1 MGRAAEESDVSGIEI
16 VFFDAG
22 ETIIHPYPSFP
33 ELFAQVC
40 ERRGVSVRPDDVREV
55 QERLAPHLIDLADD
69 SGVTAP
75 SLNADDSRKFW
86 TFLYARFLTELGI
99 SDGQLP
105 NELFST
111 FSASSTYRLFDD
123 VKPALIEIEESGH
136 RLGLVSNFEGWLE
149 QILVE
154 QEVGESF
161 DVTVIS
167 GVEGVEKPDPAIYE
181 LAVERAGVE
190 PSRCVHVGD
199 SMALDV
205 VPASEVGI
213 HAVLLD
219 RVGRYGDPGC
229 PTISSLEELP
239 ILISKL

>member
-1 MGRAAEESDVSGIEI
+1 MDRVAEEGTVKPIDI

-40 ERRGVSVRPDDVREV
+40 ATRGVTVEPDDVRDV
-55 QERLAPHLIDLADD
+55 QERLAPHLIDLAED
-69 SGVTAP
+69 SGVTKP
-75 SLNADDSRKFW
+75 SLNADDSQRFW
-86 TFLYARFLTELGI
+86 TFLYDRFLAALGVT
-99 SDGQLP
+99 DERLP
-105 NELFST
+105 HELFST

-123 VKPALIEIEESGH
+123 VRPTLLEIEGRGH
-136 RLGLVSNFEGWLE
+136 RLGLISNFEGWLE

-213 HAVLLD
+213 NAVLLD
-219 RVGRYGDPGC
+219 RVGRYPDGDC
-229 PTISSLEELP
+229 PKISSLEELP
-239 ILISKL
+239 SVISKL